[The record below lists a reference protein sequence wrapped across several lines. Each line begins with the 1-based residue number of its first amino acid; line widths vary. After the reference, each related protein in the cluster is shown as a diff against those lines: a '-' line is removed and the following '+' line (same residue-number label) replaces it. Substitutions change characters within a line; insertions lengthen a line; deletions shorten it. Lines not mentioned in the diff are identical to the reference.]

1 LGGLNLAAG
10 QPVGHQRL
18 DRYGTPIIKLDPAQ
32 KRQQSPNKKEQ
43 KEKKFKVSFLDKV
56 EKDSELARVHYV
68 QSYKK
73 YNAMNTFDPWDVGE
87 EESSSHCCT
96 IF

>member
-1 LGGLNLAAG
+1 MTDYKTDLEIAREANKK
-10 QPVGHQRL
+10 
-18 DRYGTPIIKLDPAQ
+18 PIIDLA
-32 KRQQSPNKKEQ
+32 
-43 KEKKFKVSFLDKV
+43 KEKLSISDQDLIPYGHYKAKINSNFLDKV